1 VKKFNKKV
9 LGTVLALFLAVII
22 AVVAVVPALAYGNKR
37 DCYKSDSFTTFY
49 GSGGNFNLQLPPG
62 VPSHP
67 TDLRFEV
74 FDFNRRS
81 TFGSMDAMI
90 VALWVPALNGYVPVA
105 VVSDS
110 PNPEFFDHAHTVL
123 GGTPLWNPAKGFSNI
138 MQVSEAELEV
148 HKRGNVLTAEL
159 TVPVEI
165 ALPFQNLPPFAFLG
179 DLSFTLPPI
188 KIEIRGFDSIF
199 KDEAVQNLQ
208 PSPPLSGYTIT
219 QNTMNKPA
227 WVRVWSTPWLGAAP
241 QYTTG
246 TLYVHVTRTYT
257 PPPAS

>member
-1 VKKFNKKV
+1 MNKKV
-9 LGTVLALFLAVII
+9 LGTVLALSLAAII
-22 AVVAVVPALAYGNKR
+22 AVAAVVPALAYGKKS
-37 DCYKSDSFTTFY
+37 DDDKSDSLTTFY

-74 FDFNRRS
+74 FDFDRRS
-81 TFGSMDAMI
+81 TFGSFGVMT

-123 GGTPLWNPAKGFSNI
+123 GGTPPWNPAKGFSNI
-138 MQVSEAELEV
+138 FPVSDTELEV
-148 HKRGNVLTAEL
+148 NKRGNVLTAEL

-165 ALPFQNLPPFAFLG
+165 ALPFQNLPAFASLG
-179 DLSFTLPPI
+179 DMSFTLPSI
-188 KIEIRGFDSIF
+188 KIEIRGFDSTF
-199 KDEAVQNLQ
+199 KDEAVQNIV
-208 PSPPLSGYTIT
+208 PHPPLSGYTIT
-219 QNTMNKPA
+219 QNTINRPA
-227 WVRVWSTPWLGAAP
+227 WVRVWSTPWLGVAP

-246 TLYVHVTRTYT
+246 TLFVHVTRTYT
-257 PPPAS
+257 PPPA